1 MSQLRSRART
11 FDPSMMD
18 MPKNTKVAVRGGRG
32 GGDEQ
37 DGGGGRAEEGGG
49 GERNGEG
56 EKGEGNGASN

>member
-1 MSQLRSRART
+1 VELSLLAGLLELDDSALC
-11 FDPSMMD
+11 D
-18 MPKNTKVAVRGGRG
+18 MVAVRGGRG

-56 EKGEGNGASN
+56 EKGEGNGASD